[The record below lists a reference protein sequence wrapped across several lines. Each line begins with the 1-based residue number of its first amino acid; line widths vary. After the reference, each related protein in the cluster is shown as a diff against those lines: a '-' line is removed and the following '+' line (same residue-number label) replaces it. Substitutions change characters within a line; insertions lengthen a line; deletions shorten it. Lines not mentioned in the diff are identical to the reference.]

1 MIQLKNLS
9 KEGDKMQVY
18 NDELY
23 HFGIL
28 GMKWGRRKGPST
40 SDMRKDSVKTHRDE
54 YRKALAKY
62 NVNSQTNEKKYNK
75 LELKASLESG
85 KIASAKLMKKYGAE
99 NLKRLD
105 RSNKIRNIAG
115 IAGMMAL
122 PIGAIALGMRK

>member
-1 MIQLKNLS
+1 
-9 KEGDKMQVY
+9 MQPIY

-28 GMKWGRRKGPST
+28 GMKWGRRSGPSIST
-40 SDMRKDSVKTHRDE
+40 MRKDVVKTHRDE
-54 YRKALAKY
+54 YQKALKKY

-85 KIASAKLMKKYGAE
+85 KIASDKLMKKYGAN

-105 RSNKIRNIAG
+105 TANKITNIAS
-115 IAGMMAL
+115 IAGLMAL
-122 PIGAIALGMRK
+122 PVAAIALGMRK